1 MNDEDDNSLGSVESG
16 KNVSKFPFKLP
27 GPKALRQ
34 HTTPENLS
42 QKLKLDKKT
51 SLSDFLQ
58 TKKGMYLK
66 SNIVILFFIVQNEV
80 YHSLYVLIIPINF
93 YNVIL
98 QLTSILWFTMML
110 CVMSVMM
117 IILYRVSCT
126 NVRFVMNTT
135 FAHLAKMEVID
146 VRQTQIMR

>member
-80 YHSLYVLIIPINF
+80 YHSLYVLLIRINF

-98 QLTSILWFTMML
+98 QLTSILWYIMML

-117 IILYRVSCT
+117 IILYRV
-126 NVRFVMNTT
+126 
-135 FAHLAKMEVID
+135 
-146 VRQTQIMR
+146 

>member
-1 MNDEDDNSLGSVESG
+1 MNDADDNSLGSVESG

-27 GPKALRQ
+27 GAKALRQ

-80 YHSLYVLIIPINF
+80 YHLLYILII
-93 YNVIL
+93 
-98 QLTSILWFTMML
+98 
-110 CVMSVMM
+110 
-117 IILYRVSCT
+117 R
-126 NVRFVMNTT
+126 
-135 FAHLAKMEVID
+135 ID
-146 VRQTQIMR
+146 F

>member
-1 MNDEDDNSLGSVESG
+1 MNDADDNSLGSVESG

-58 TKKGMYLK
+58 TKKGMYLN
-66 SNIVILFFIVQNEV
+66 SNIVV
-80 YHSLYVLIIPINF
+80 LYLSSQKKCSNQYIF
-93 YNVIL
+93 
-98 QLTSILWFTMML
+98 
-110 CVMSVMM
+110 
-117 IILYRVSCT
+117 
-126 NVRFVMNTT
+126 
-135 FAHLAKMEVID
+135 
-146 VRQTQIMR
+146 